1 MMPEKDGFE
10 VCETLKK
17 DERTSHIPIILLTA
31 KATLDDRV
39 TGLVRGADAYIAK
52 PFHSRELYATLGGLI
67 ELRKKLQKRYASAAE
82 VLPPAADKAQEIEDA
97 FLKKFR
103 EAVEE
108 RIGDSE
114 LSGDDICRKLGM
126 SYPVVYRKLSALT
139 GRSLNVYIRLIR
151 LQKARELL
159 SQKDLSISEIAY
171 QTGFNDPKFF
181 SRVFSEE
188 FNASPTEYRK
198 NIL

>member
-1 MMPEKDGFE
+1 MVEYLGNSLESSYQLDFAFNGRAGIEKALESIPDIIISDVMMPEKDGFE

-97 FLKKFR
+97 FLKKPF
-103 EAVEE
+103 
-108 RIGDSE
+108 
-114 LSGDDICRKLGM
+114 
-126 SYPVVYRKLSALT
+126 
-139 GRSLNVYIRLIR
+139 
-151 LQKARELL
+151 
-159 SQKDLSISEIAY
+159 
-171 QTGFNDPKFF
+171 
-181 SRVFSEE
+181 
-188 FNASPTEYRK
+188 
-198 NIL
+198 